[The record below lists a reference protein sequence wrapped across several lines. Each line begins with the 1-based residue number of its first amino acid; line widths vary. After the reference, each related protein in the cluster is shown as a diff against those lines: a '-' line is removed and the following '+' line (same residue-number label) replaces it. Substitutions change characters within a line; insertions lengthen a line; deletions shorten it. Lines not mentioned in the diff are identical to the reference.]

1 MRRILFFLS
10 AALVLLPANM
20 QAATMTKY
28 EALKKIRENLR
39 EAYLTDYAKS
49 DELREEFLALSEN
62 GLANDA
68 VMNQLFLEATLS
80 LDDYVKIEMDFRPSS
95 SKWADL
101 DYDNQ
106 NRGIWPTA
114 LHLSRLCAMA
124 KAYNTK
130 GHPLYQAKRMKIV
143 MDRGVSWWVRHDPR
157 NPNWW
162 WNEIGIPRKMGILLT
177 IGGELINDDVK
188 KKGLEIMSRSCTD
201 ARLTGQNLVWEAGN
215 LMVKAI
221 LEMDYDTVTEMKEII
236 ENQVRISNGEG
247 LRPDWSFH
255 LHGPML
261 QFGNYGLAF
270 FDSIAF
276 WMRVT
281 EGTPWEFSE
290 ESKRIIAGFA
300 DNGIGWCFYKGSM
313 DPSMRGRHM
322 FPGSGRGKG
331 IAYQIGRKNLKAA
344 GVRTASRHR
353 GGNYFP
359 DSDCGIFQSC
369 GWYASIRMQ
378 SNRTLGYE
386 MTNGENMDSFY
397 SADGVMLT
405 MTEGDE
411 YEDIFPTWDWRK
423 LPGTTVREGSGPTP
437 AVDPTR
443 ARNET
448 AHVGG
453 LPTKKVLAATMELRR
468 DSLSA
473 FKSVFFFKDIA
484 VNLGCGIRSSVPGNA
499 TTSLEQNYLRD
510 DFTMGRGFVYNA
522 GKGYRTLDGKGVSV
536 STNSQFGRWN
546 RMDPQLPDTT
556 VCNQVFSVCV
566 LHEEE
571 ALHSPEGDTYAYEV
585 IPGKISKVARFARKN
600 PVTIL
605 SNNEVCQAVK
615 YKGVTAA
622 VFHKA
627 GSVSDGKETFS
638 ADSPCI
644 IVISRFPSRETIV
657 SLPAT
662 SDTSN

>member
-1 MRRILFFLS
+1 MKRILIFLS
-10 AALVLLPANM
+10 AIMLSLPVST
-20 QAATMTKY
+20 QAAEMSKY
-28 EALKKIRENLR
+28 EALKRIRENLR
-39 EAYLTDYAKS
+39 QAYLTDYAGNE
-49 DELREEFLALSEN
+49 ELKDEFLALSEN

-80 LDDYVKIEMDFRPSS
+80 EKDFIKLEMDFRPSS
-95 SKWADL
+95 SKWYDI
-101 DYDNQ
+101 DYENQ

-124 KAYNTK
+124 KVYQTK
-130 GHPLYQAKRMKIV
+130 GHSLYQAKRMKIV
-143 MDRGVSWWVRHDPR
+143 MERGASWWVRKDPV

-162 WNEIGIPRKMGILLT
+162 WNEIGIPRKMGFLLT
-177 IGGELINDDVK
+177 IGGDLINEDVR

-221 LEMDYDTVTEMKEII
+221 LEKDYDTVTKMKEII
-236 ENQVRISNGEG
+236 ESQVSISQGEG
-247 LRPDWSFH
+247 LRQDWSFH

-300 DNGIGWCFYKGSM
+300 DNGIGWCFYKGRM

-331 IAYQIGRKNLKAA
+331 IAFEIGRKNLKAA
-344 GVRTASRHR
+344 GIKTKKRHS

-359 DSDCGIFQSC
+359 DSDCGIFQGC
-369 GWYASIRMQ
+369 KWYASIRMQ
-378 SNRTLGYE
+378 SMRTLGYE
-386 MTNGENMDSFY
+386 MTNGENMNGFY

-411 YEDIFPTWDWRK
+411 YEDIFPTWNWRK
-423 LPGTTVREGSGPTP
+423 LPGTTVREGDGPTP
-437 AVDPTR
+437 AIDPTR

-453 LPTKKVLAATMELRR
+453 LASKKVLAATMELQR
-468 DSLSA
+468 DSLNA
-473 FKSVFFFKDIA
+473 FKSVFLFKDIA
-484 VNLGCGIRSSVPGNA
+484 VNLGCGIRSSVPGTA

-510 DFTMGRGFVYNA
+510 DFAMGRNFVYNA
-522 GKGYRTLDGKGVSV
+522 GKGYRSLDGKGLSMT
-536 STNSQFGRWN
+536 TNSQCGAWN
-546 RMDPQLPDTT
+546 RMDPQLPDST
-556 VCNQVFSVCV
+556 VCNQIFCV
-566 LHEEE
+566 YVNHEEE
-571 ALHSPEGDTYAYEV
+571 ALQSSEGDSYAYEV
-585 IPGKISKVARFARKN
+585 IPGKISKVAKVAAKN

-605 SNNEVCQAVK
+605 SNDSVCQAVS

-622 VFHKA
+622 VFHEA
-627 GSVSDGKETFS
+627 GSIQDGKNTIT
-638 ADSPCI
+638 ANGPCV
-644 IVISRFPSRETIV
+644 IVRTRFPSSEKIV
-657 SLPAT
+657 PLPEAGHI
-662 SDTSN
+662 SK